1 MAVSVLTFG
10 VSTERGTVHAV
21 ALTCPVG
28 RDGDGPGK
36 LPDRVVVHRT
46 RTFDEPAELG
56 PLVSELLD
64 ELAADVGPGPRIAG
78 TAVAYRDP
86 AQRRAIVT
94 GLADGPWRDASLV
107 STKSAHLG
115 LARAL
120 VWAGDFEHLMICEM
134 SPGYQVFTVASPD
147 RDRVLATIGAACP
160 VVTEAALRPV
170 VIAARDQLEEA
181 GLWPD
186 VVMLVGSAAPEPE
199 VAAALNAGFSAP
211 VIRSRMAASAAA
223 IGAAL
228 VVEPEP
234 VATAEPG
241 ERGRMSR
248 GSTMLF
254 AAASVLAGGLV
265 AGGVYE
271 MSATTHG
278 TAKPSS
284 ADPQVAAETHH
295 VPHQAPEPEQPPEM
309 RQDGDQNAPTAVPAP
324 GAATDPAIGAGDTG
338 TITVDTSALTW
349 TAGHGTTAAPA
360 AGWPKRLQRDP
371 VGADAVT
378 SAPGG
383 ANTADAMV
391 PIPTIEADA
400 PDVGD
405 VPDAPVGSSHALLFP
420 GEAPPPTVDDPEFG
434 HWLDNHWRL
443 TMQSVIASMPR
454 T

>member
-28 RDGDGPGK
+28 RDGAGAGK
-36 LPDRVVVHRT
+36 LPDRVVAHRT
-46 RTFDEPAELG
+46 RTFDEAAELG
-56 PLVSELLD
+56 SLVGVLLD
-64 ELAADVGPGPRIAG
+64 ELATEVGAGARIAG

-94 GLADGPWRDASLV
+94 GLADGPWRDTSLV

-120 VWAGDFEHLMICEM
+120 VWAGDFEHLMICEV

-186 VVMLVGSAAPEPE
+186 AVMLVGSAAPEPA
-199 VAAALNAGFSAP
+199 VAAALNAGFAAP

-228 VVEPEP
+228 VVAPEP
-234 VATAEPG
+234 VAAAATE
-241 ERGRMSR
+241 ERGRASR
-248 GSTMLF
+248 GSTALF

-265 AGGVYE
+265 AGGVYQ

-278 TAKPSS
+278 TPKPAS

-295 VPHQAPEPEQPPEM
+295 VLHPAPEPEQLPEV
-309 RQDGDQNAPTAVPAP
+309 RQDGDQSAPTAVPAP
-324 GAATDPAIGAGDTG
+324 GPAIGNSDTG
-338 TITVDTSALTW
+338 TVTVDTSSLTW
-349 TAGHGTTAAPA
+349 SPGRNTTATPT
-360 AGWPKRLQRDP
+360 GWPASLQKEP
-371 VGADAVT
+371 AGADAVAN
-378 SAPGG
+378 APGG
-383 ANTADAMV
+383 ASNADAMV
-391 PIPTIEADA
+391 PILLTEAEA
-400 PDVGD
+400 PDASANT
-405 VPDAPVGSSHALLFP
+405 PLFP
-420 GEAPPPTVDDPEFG
+420 GDAVPPLNEAEFG
-434 HWLDNHWRL
+434 RWLDNHWRT
-443 TMQSVIASMPR
+443 TMDWVLSTMPR